1 MFNFSDNDMFARR
14 CVWVNGPVI
23 VGAGPSGLAV
33 GACLKEQG
41 VPCVILER
49 SDCIASLWQKKNLR
63 SIKAS
68 PT

>member
-1 MFNFSDNDMFARR
+1 MASFNDHDLFSSTSR

-41 VPCVILER
+41 IPFVILEK
-49 SDCIASLWQKKNLR
+49 SDCIASLWQKKKLT
-63 SIKAS
+63 ID
-68 PT
+68 